1 MSKSPMRVRFWGVRG
16 SIACPGP
23 STIRYGGNTPCI
35 EVRCGEHVLVFDAG
49 TGLRPLGLELIKDK
63 GISHVD
69 IFITHCHLDHVVG
82 LPFFAP
88 LFRKGYRV
96 RVWAG
101 NLLPANSIERVMRM
115 LMSSPL
121 FPIQIEIFKAA
132 IEFHDF
138 RSGDVL
144 RPHENVVLHTA
155 PLDHPD
161 GSNGYRLEYGGR
173 TFALVSDTEGFP
185 GKCDNDLLSL
195 ANNADLAVYDATYT
209 EDEIVSRIGWGH
221 STWLRGIRLA
231 EKANVKHLCL
241 FHHDPSHDD
250 DFMDTLAA
258 EANDVRAGT
267 VTAREGQIIDL

>member
-23 STIRYGGNTPCI
+23 STIRYGGNTPCL

-63 GISHVD
+63 SISQVD

-138 RSGDVL
+138 KSGDVL
-144 RPHENVVLHTA
+144 RPHENVVLRTA

-161 GSNGYRLEYGGR
+161 GSNGYRLEHGER

-195 ANNADLAVYDATYT
+195 ADHADLAVYDATYT

-258 EANDVRAGT
+258 EANDVRPGT

>member
-1 MSKSPMRVRFWGVRG
+1 MAKSPMRVRFWGVRG

-35 EVRCGEHVLVFDAG
+35 EVRCDEHVLVFDAG

-63 GISHVD
+63 NIRNVD

-138 RSGDVL
+138 KSGDVL
-144 RPHENVVLHTA
+144 RPHENVVLRTA

-185 GKCDNDLLSL
+185 GKCDKELLSL
-195 ANNADLAVYDATYT
+195 ADHADLAVYDATYT

-258 EANDVRAGT
+258 EANDARPGT